1 MSARYRVA
9 VLGADSLVGEALLE
23 CLVEERFPAAEI
35 RAYALQPGIGAQ
47 ISAGGEDWDLE
58 DLQDADLSGFD
69 LLLAAPRC
77 GLDAD
82 RLSALAAR
90 ALVIDCDAAAA
101 GNPALPLCTAGA
113 AAGEGRSGLLAIPD
127 ALALML
133 STVLKPLHEA
143 AGLARVDVTA
153 CLAVSDLGR
162 DAVEELA
169 QQTRQLLTFQPV
181 SGRHFDRQ
189 IAFNCLPQ
197 TSEVDADGYSRE
209 ERSAAEQLRRLLA
222 MPELPLSVATLRVP
236 VFYGHGAWVGIEL
249 CRPLPLATAQQLL
262 TEAPGLQLV
271 ASDAAPYYPTAV
283 TEASGDAAIWVG
295 RLRPDASRPQAFQL
309 WVVADNLRRGLAS
322 NAVRVAAQRLAEAS
336 R

>member
-35 RAYALQPGIGAQ
+35 RAYALQPDIGAQ

-58 DLQDADLSGFD
+58 DLQGADLSGFD

-82 RLSALAAR
+82 RLAALAAR

-101 GNPALPLCTAGA
+101 ANPALPLCAAGA
-113 AAGEGRSGLLAIPD
+113 AAGEGRSGLLAVPG

-133 STVLKPLHEA
+133 SAVLAPLREA

-181 SGRHFDRQ
+181 SGRQFDRQ
-189 IAFNCLPQ
+189 IAFNCLPR
-197 TSEVDADGYSRE
+197 TGDLDVDGCSRE
-209 ERSAAEQLRRLLA
+209 ERSAMEQLRRLLA
-222 MPELPLSVATLRVP
+222 LPELPLSVVALRVP
-236 VFYGHGAWVGIEL
+236 VFYGHGAWVGVEL
-249 CRPLPLATAQQLL
+249 DRPLPLTAAQQLL
-262 TEAPGLQLV
+262 AGTPGLRLV
-271 ASDAAPYYPTAV
+271 PPDTAPYYPTAV
-283 TEASGDAAIWVG
+283 TEASGDSAIWVG
-295 RLRPDASRPQAFQL
+295 RLRQDASRPQAIQL
-309 WVVADNLRRGLAS
+309 WIVADNLRRGLAS
-322 NAVRVAAQRLAEAS
+322 NAVQLAAQRLAVGPG
-336 R
+336 